1 MPANPG
7 IDDGGSCPLNGLA
20 QRHDLIPGLATLDQ
34 VQHGQPVDN
43 DEFRPNSFAHTAD
56 NLHGQAHT
64 VLVRATPLVRSL
76 VGPLTQKLVDE
87 IAFGA
92 HHLDAIITRKF
103 GELRG
108 TDEIVDLTF
117 NPFRGK
123 GAGLERADR
132 RFGCRRRDN
141 QRLVAITPCVQ
152 DLHTDLAA
160 CLMHRTGHMTM
171 QKSRCP
177 IVHGR
182 GKRGQLPNQIGRE
195 TARHHEPHAT
205 FCALGKVPRELV
217 DVPEPV
223 FQARVHGPHQHSV
236 LKFSE
241 AEIQGFQKVGIG
253 VAHGTLSINIYREYT
268 LDQWQVDLTF
278 QTGHVSSAIKF
289 H

>member
-43 DEFRPNSFAHTAD
+43 DKFRPNSLAHTAD

-92 HHLDAIITRKF
+92 HHLNAIITRKF

-108 TDEIVDLTF
+108 TDEIVDLPF

-123 GAGLERADR
+123 GAGLERAYR
-132 RFGCRRRDN
+132 GLGCRCRDN
-141 QRLVAITPCVQ
+141 QRLIAITPCVQ
-152 DLHTDLAA
+152 DLHTDLTA

-177 IVHGR
+177 IVHG
-182 GKRGQLPNQIGRE
+182 
-195 TARHHEPHAT
+195 
-205 FCALGKVPRELV
+205 
-217 DVPEPV
+217 
-223 FQARVHGPHQHSV
+223 
-236 LKFSE
+236 
-241 AEIQGFQKVGIG
+241 
-253 VAHGTLSINIYREYT
+253 
-268 LDQWQVDLTF
+268 
-278 QTGHVSSAIKF
+278 
-289 H
+289 